1 MGFFSVA
8 AHANYSRYFRKLKA
22 VAEKENRCYPVLV
35 LDTGWCVLR
44 YGMALTDYLNFKL
57 YKRTHAQRK
66 EYFGAMR
73 EEKFYDQ
80 VSPPAYKKRFTIK
93 PSFIREFAKYT
104 KREITVPGQDDFDHF
119 CRFLDA
125 NPVFM
130 SKPYDG
136 SGGASVKK
144 EKAADITDR
153 KAYFDYAV
161 QNRIFLEE
169 LVVQHPDMN
178 VLCPAS
184 VNTIRAMTY
193 NDHGTPILLWIGLRV
208 GNGVN
213 PVDNFHA
220 EGMGVTIDPETGKLV
235 GNAINKDNEE
245 FAVHPTTKVPFDGF
259 QLPCFEEAK
268 QMVLEACLED
278 SNICMIGWDI
288 ALSDKGPLIIEA
300 NRWPGFDLVQVLAD
314 RGRMDIVRDVLARHY
329 RKDVK

>member
-8 AHANYSRYFRKLKA
+8 AGANYKRYFKKLRI
-22 VAEKENRCYPVLV
+22 VAKKEHRFYPFL
-35 LDTGWCVLR
+35 LADTAWCVAR

-57 YKRTHAQRK
+57 YNRTTKERK

-73 EEKFYDQ
+73 EEKFYDK

-93 PSFIREFAKYT
+93 PTFIREFSKYT
-104 KREITVPGQDDFDHF
+104 KREITVPGQDSFEDF
-119 CRFLDA
+119 CGFLDRH
-125 NPVFM
+125 PEFM

-144 EKAADITDR
+144 EKAEDITDR
-153 KAYFDYAV
+153 KAYYDYAV
-161 QNRIFLEE
+161 ENRIFLEE
-169 LVVQHPDMN
+169 LVKQHPDMN

-193 NDHGTPILLWIGLRV
+193 NDHGTPVLLWIGLRV

-220 EGMGVTIDPETGKLV
+220 QGMGVKIDMETGKLI
-235 GNAINKDNEE
+235 GNGIDKDNQE
-245 FAVHPTTKVPFDGF
+245 FTNHPTTGVTFDGF

-300 NRWPGFDLVQVLAD
+300 NRWPGFDLVQVLED
-314 RGRMDIVRDVLARHY
+314 RGRMDIVRDVLKRHSM
-329 RKDVK
+329 

>member
-22 VAEKENRCYPVLV
+22 RAKAEHKCYPLLV

-73 EEKFYDQ
+73 EEKFYDT
-80 VSPPAYKKRFTIK
+80 VSPPAYKKRFTVK
-93 PSFIREFAKYT
+93 PDFIREFAAYT
-104 KREITVPGQDDFDHF
+104 RREITVPGRDDFAHF
-119 CRFLDA
+119 CAFLDKHA
-125 NPVFM
+125 EFM

-136 SGGASVKK
+136 SGGASV
-144 EKAADITDR
+144 EKRKASDITDR
-153 KAYFDYAV
+153 QAFYDHAKE
-161 QNRIFLEE
+161 NRIYLEE
-169 LVVQHPDMN
+169 LVTQHPDMN

-184 VNTIRAMTY
+184 VNTIRMMTY
-193 NDHGTPILLWIGLRV
+193 NDNGTPVFLWCGLRV
-208 GNGVN
+208 GNGIN

-220 EGMGVTIDPETGKLV
+220 EGMGVNIDPETGKLYGV
-235 GNAINKDNEE
+235 AINKDNEE
-245 FAVHPTTKVPFDGF
+245 FVAHPTTGVVFDGF
-259 QLPCFEEAK
+259 QLPDFAQAK
-268 QMVLEACLED
+268 QMVLEACLLSD
-278 SNICMIGWDI
+278 KIKMIGWDI

-314 RGRMDIVRDVLARHY
+314 RGRMDIVRDVLRRHNGG
-329 RKDVK
+329 

>member
-8 AHANYSRYFRKLKA
+8 AGANYKRYFKKLRA
-22 VAEKENRCYPVLV
+22 VAKKEHRFYPFL
-35 LDTGWCVLR
+35 LWDTGWCVLR

-57 YKRTHAQRK
+57 YNRSHAERK

-73 EEKFYDQ
+73 EEGFYDQ
-80 VSPPAYKKRFTIK
+80 VSPPQYKKRFTIK
-93 PSFIREFAKYT
+93 PAFIREFSKYT
-104 KREITVPGQDDFDHF
+104 KREITVPGQDSFEDF
-119 CRFLDA
+119 CGFLDRHA
-125 NPVFM
+125 EFM

-153 KAYFDYAV
+153 KAYYDYAV
-161 QNRIFLEE
+161 ENRIFLEE
-169 LVVQHPDMN
+169 LVKQHPEMN

-220 EGMGVTIDPETGKLV
+220 QGMGVKIDMETGKLI
-235 GNAINKDNEE
+235 GNGIDKDNQE
-245 FAVHPTTKVPFDGF
+245 FTKHPTTGVTFDGF
-259 QLPCFEEAK
+259 QLPCYEEAK
-268 QMVLEACLED
+268 QMVLEACLLD
-278 SNICMIGWDI
+278 DNIRMIGWDI

-300 NRWPGFDLVQVLAD
+300 NRWPGFDLVQVLED
-314 RGRMDIVRDVLARHY
+314 RGRMDIVRDVLKRHY
-329 RKDVK
+329 R

>member
-22 VAEKENRCYPVLV
+22 RAKAEHKCYPLLV

-73 EEKFYDQ
+73 EEKFYDT
-80 VSPPAYKKRFTIK
+80 VSPPAYKKRFTVK
-93 PSFIREFAKYT
+93 PDFIREFAAYT
-104 KREITVPGQDDFDHF
+104 RREITVPGRDDFAHF
-119 CRFLDA
+119 CAFLDKHA
-125 NPVFM
+125 EFM

-136 SGGASVKK
+136 SGGASV
-144 EKAADITDR
+144 EKRKASDITDR
-153 KAYFDYAV
+153 QAFYDHAKE
-161 QNRIFLEE
+161 NRIYLEE
-169 LVVQHPDMN
+169 LVTQHPDVN

-184 VNTIRAMTY
+184 VNTIRMMTY
-193 NDHGTPILLWIGLRV
+193 NDNGTPVFLWCGLRV
-208 GNGVN
+208 GNGIN

-220 EGMGVTIDPETGKLV
+220 EGMGVNIDPETGKLYGV
-235 GNAINKDNEE
+235 AINKDNEE
-245 FAVHPTTKVPFDGF
+245 FVAHPTTGVVFDGF
-259 QLPCFEEAK
+259 QLPDFAQAK
-268 QMVLEACLED
+268 QMVLEACLLSD
-278 SNICMIGWDI
+278 KIKMIGWDI

-314 RGRMDIVRDVLARHY
+314 RGRMDIVRDVLRRHNGG
-329 RKDVK
+329 

>member
-1 MGFFSVA
+1 MGFLSIA
-8 AHANYSRYFRKLKA
+8 AHANYKRFFKKLKA
-22 VAEKENRCYPVLV
+22 VAKKEKRCYPCLV
-35 LDTGWCVLR
+35 VDSGWCILR

-57 YKRTHAQRK
+57 YKRSHAERK

-73 EEKFYDQ
+73 EERFYDQ
-80 VSPPAYKKRFTIK
+80 VSPPQYKKRFTIK
-93 PSFIREFAKYT
+93 PAFIREFSKYT
-104 KREITVPGQDDFDHF
+104 KREISVPGQDSFEEF
-119 CRFLDA
+119 CGFLDR

-144 EKAADITDR
+144 EYAKDIEDR
-153 KAYFDYAV
+153 KAWYDNAV
-161 QNRIFLEE
+161 ENRIFLEE
-169 LVVQHPDMN
+169 LVKQHPDMN

-220 EGMGVTIDPETGKLV
+220 QGMGVKIDMETGKLI
-235 GNAINKDNEE
+235 GNGIDKDNQE
-245 FAVHPTTKVPFDGF
+245 FEVHPTTGVTFDGF
-259 QLPCFEEAK
+259 QLPCFEEVK
-268 QMVLEACLED
+268 QMVLEGCLED
-278 SNICMIGWDI
+278 DNIRMIGWDI
-288 ALSDKGPLIIEA
+288 ALSEKGPLIIEA
-300 NRWPGFDLVQVLAD
+300 NRWPGFDLVQVLED

-329 RKDVK
+329 R

>member
-1 MGFFSVA
+1 MGFLSIA
-8 AHANYSRYFRKLKA
+8 AHANYKRFFKKLKA
-22 VAEKENRCYPVLV
+22 VAKKEQRCYPCLV
-35 LDTGWCVLR
+35 VDSGWCILR

-57 YKRTHAQRK
+57 YKRSHAERK

-73 EEKFYDQ
+73 EERFYDQ
-80 VSPPAYKKRFTIK
+80 VSPPQYKKRFTIK
-93 PSFIREFAKYT
+93 PAFIREFSKYT
-104 KREITVPGQDDFDHF
+104 KREISVPGQDSFEEF
-119 CRFLDA
+119 CGFLDR

-144 EKAADITDR
+144 EYTKDIEDR
-153 KAYFDYAV
+153 KAWYDNAV
-161 QNRIFLEE
+161 ENRIFLEE
-169 LVVQHPDMN
+169 LVKQHPDMN

-220 EGMGVTIDPETGKLV
+220 QGMGVKIDMETGKLV
-235 GNAINKDNEE
+235 GNGIDKDNQE
-245 FAVHPTTKVPFDGF
+245 FEVHPTTGVTFDGF
-259 QLPCFEEAK
+259 QLPCFEEVK
-268 QMVLEACLED
+268 QMVLKGCLED
-278 SNICMIGWDI
+278 DNIRMIGWDI
-288 ALSDKGPLIIEA
+288 ALSEKGPLIIEA
-300 NRWPGFDLVQVLAD
+300 NRWPGFDLVQVLED

-329 RKDVK
+329 R